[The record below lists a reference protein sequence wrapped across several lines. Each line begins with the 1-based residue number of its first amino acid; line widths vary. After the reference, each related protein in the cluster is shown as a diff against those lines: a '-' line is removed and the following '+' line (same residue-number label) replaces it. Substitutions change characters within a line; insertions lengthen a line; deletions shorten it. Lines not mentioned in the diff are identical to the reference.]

1 MGQRRSR
8 ECLRLREKLET
19 KKIKNISDYVDAKPR
34 VEGTMWKI
42 LGNIKG
48 NERRQRM
55 EDSRVTAKTI
65 T

>member
-19 KKIKNISDYVDAKPR
+19 KKIKNISDYVDAEPR